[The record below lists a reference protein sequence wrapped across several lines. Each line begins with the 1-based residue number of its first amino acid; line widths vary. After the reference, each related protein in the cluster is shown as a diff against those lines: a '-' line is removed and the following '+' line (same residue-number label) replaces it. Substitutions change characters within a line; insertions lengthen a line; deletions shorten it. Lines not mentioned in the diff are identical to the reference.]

1 VNMPDPAG
9 KPMATSPSMMRRVI
23 ISSTAGTAL
32 EWFDYFAYGT
42 AAALIF
48 NVVFFSNLDPLTG
61 TLVAFL
67 TFAAGFLMRPLGAIF
82 FGHLGDKRGRR
93 FTLILTMT
101 IMGGATGLIGLL
113 PTYDAIGV
121 AAPILLL
128 LLRLVQGFCLG
139 GEWGGATTLV
149 LEHAP
154 KRRRARYQMFVQL
167 GAPIGTLLSTGLFS
181 LFSNLPGDGFAVWG
195 WRVPFLVSFVLLAI
209 GLYMRLGIE
218 ESPLFERAARDK
230 ELVKVP
236 LAALLRTAWGRVIA
250 GFFMVQL
257 SASGFYVVTTFM
269 TNYGTATLE
278 LPRDLILNA
287 ILVGTVVQMFM
298 IVLYSWLADR
308 IEVTKVFVVAAL
320 AAAACAFPV
329 FAMVDTRNTLLV
341 GLGIVIGIALVTS
354 PFGIVGVILGRFF
367 TDAIR
372 YSGLAVTYN
381 IGSLVG
387 GFMPAVGVTILA
399 ISGGRSWGIALLLT
413 IIGLASLGG
422 CLLGMGLMRR
432 QEARNGGRSLYA
444 SDEADAQALVH
455 NPSHS

>member
-1 VNMPDPAG
+1 MSTQDNASG
-9 KPMATSPSMMRRVI
+9 EPMVTSPSMMRRVI

-48 NVVFFSNLDPLTG
+48 NAVFFSNLDPVTG

-154 KRRRARYQMFVQL
+154 KKRRARYQMFVQL
-167 GAPIGTLLSTGLFS
+167 GAPFGTLMSTGLFS
-181 LFSNLPGDGFAVWG
+181 LFSNLPGDGFATWG
-195 WRVPFLVSFVLLAI
+195 WRVPFLVSFLLLAI

-218 ESPLFERAARDK
+218 ESPLFARAARAQQL
-230 ELVKVP
+230 EKVP

-250 GFFMVQL
+250 GIFMVQL

-269 TNYGTATLE
+269 TNYGTATLN

-287 ILVGTVVQMFM
+287 ILIGTVVQIFM
-298 IVLYSWLADR
+298 IAMYSWLADR
-308 IEVTKVFVVAAL
+308 FEVTKVFIVAAI
-320 AAAACAFPV
+320 AASACAFPV
-329 FAMVDTRNTLLV
+329 FAMVETKETALV
-341 GLGIVIGIALVTS
+341 QLGIVIGIALVTS

-387 GFMPAVGVTILA
+387 GFMPALGVTILA
-399 ISGGRSWGIALLLT
+399 TSGGSSWGVALLLA
-413 IIGLASLGG
+413 IIGLVSLAG
-422 CLLGMGLMRR
+422 CLLGMLLMRR
-432 QEARNGGRSLYA
+432 HHARSGARSLYA
-444 SDEADAQALVH
+444 SDELDAEAIA
-455 NPSHS
+455 

>member
-1 VNMPDPAG
+1 MNMLDPAG
-9 KPMATSPSMMRRVI
+9 RPVATSPSMMRRII

-48 NVVFFSNLDPLTG
+48 NVVFFSDLDPLTG

-67 TFAAGFLMRPLGAIF
+67 TFAAGFLMRPLGAMV
-82 FGHLGDKRGRR
+82 FGHLGDRRGRR
-93 FTLILTMT
+93 YTLILTMT
-101 IMGGATGLIGLL
+101 IMGASTGLIGLL

-154 KRRRARYQMFVQL
+154 ERRRARYQMFVQL

-181 LFSNLPGDGFAVWG
+181 VFSHLPGDGFAVWG
-195 WRVPFLVSFVLLAI
+195 WRVPFLLSFVLLAV

-218 ESPLFERAARDK
+218 ESPLFERAARDE

-236 LAALLRTAWGRVIA
+236 LLALLRTAWGRVVA

-298 IVLYSWLADR
+298 IALYAWLADR
-308 IEVTKVFVVAAL
+308 IEVTKVFIVAAL

-329 FAMVDTRNTLLV
+329 FALVDTRTPVLV
-341 GLGIVIGIALVTS
+341 GLGILIGIALVTS

-367 TDAIR
+367 TDATR

-399 ISGGRSWGIALLLT
+399 VSGGGSWGIALLLT
-413 IIGLASLGG
+413 AIGLASLGG
-422 CLLGMGLMRR
+422 CLLGTVLMRR
-432 QEARNGGRSLYA
+432 AARNGGGSTYTGDDR
-444 SDEADAQALVH
+444 DVQALADGH
-455 NPSHS
+455 SHS